1 MDPVWLVDFWAG
13 VIAFAILMYVVL
25 DGYDLGVGILFGTM
39 TSERHRTAM
48 IRAIAP
54 YWDATRRG

>member
-1 MDPVWLVDFWAG
+1 MWLVYFWAA

-39 TSERHRTAM
+39 TDERHRATMWA
-48 IRAIAP
+48 RLRP
-54 YWDATRRG
+54 TGTATRPGWS